1 MSQEQL
7 MANTALIITIKKQI
21 HSAIAKK
28 FQTKGKGNQNNKMSL
43 MAESIKNDFIEI
55 RSKVKKEISRENRR
69 KSKEITQSENV
80 G

>member
-1 MSQEQL
+1 M
-7 MANTALIITIKKQI
+7 
-21 HSAIAKK
+21 

>member
-1 MSQEQL
+1 M
-7 MANTALIITIKKQI
+7 
-21 HSAIAKK
+21 

-43 MAESIKNDFIEI
+43 MAESIRNDFVKI

-69 KSKEITQSENV
+69 KSRVITQSDNV

>member
-21 HSAIAKK
+21 HSAIAKM